1 MPKYESTIT
10 PVLEQLHDK
19 RISHVLLPYFYK
31 FNLAWNKRLAMELPE
46 GVIGLLHRLLIIVS
60 LWVFLFLL
68 WCNVKCFLSIL
79 ARLYD
84 YVKQNVKLT
93 AYALYLI
100 TDYILSANRP
110 SFFNF
115 FSFSLFAFFF
125 SLFLNHLLL
134 TFTSFQIFI
143 AVFFKLF
150 LIFPL
155 PVFFLC
161 LQRVF
166 LSFFL
171 IFADTF

>member
-93 AYALYLI
+93 AYSLYLI

-115 FSFSLFAFFF
+115 FSFSLLLSFFLYF
-125 SLFLNHLLL
+125 WIISYWRLLLSRFLLPYFLSSSLSSLFL
-134 TFTSFQIFI
+134 FSFFVFI
-143 AVFFKLF
+143 EFSFH
-150 LIFPL
+150 
-155 PVFFLC
+155 
-161 LQRVF
+161 
-166 LSFFL
+166 FFL